1 MIDVFL
7 NYLPSTSSR
16 VFAQLDQL
24 HLWILAS
31 EGRNSRIKCHSL
43 VFHDF
48 FLGAA
53 LEQVVLKPEKPPR
66 HSCGSWKTCL
76 PVTSGRSPYHRTL
89 QSRSVALS
97 RCPDA
102 SYILAA
108 WMLRSMARMGK

>member
-1 MIDVFL
+1 
-7 NYLPSTSSR
+7 
-16 VFAQLDQL
+16 
-24 HLWILAS
+24 
-31 EGRNSRIKCHSL
+31 
-43 VFHDF
+43 F

-102 SYILAA
+102 A
-108 WMLRSMARMGK
+108 WIVRTTCLHANGTEVDRQSLRDGRKEKASPNCIETTEQLLYGTHG